1 MPGMLGAK
9 ERWVATGSVAALLVG
24 MVVGEVLHKNGA
36 QGVVGAF
43 SVAGDLMLVRPLMM
57 LVLPLIF
64 TSVVAGITSL
74 GDPSR
79 LGKLGLA
86 TSAYFLGS
94 MLVAA
99 TLGASRFQ
107 PAVSHM
113 TYGIGSRSHTT
124 SQSVCITV

>member
-1 MPGMLGAK
+1 MPGTLGAK
-9 ERWVATGSVAALLVG
+9 ERWVATGSIAALLAG
-24 MVVGEVLHKNGA
+24 MFVGEVLHRQGA
-36 QGVVGAF
+36 TGTVAGF

-79 LGKLGLA
+79 LGRLGLA
-86 TSAYFLGS
+86 TSGYFLAT

-99 TLGASRFQ
+99 ALGVAEG
-107 PAVSHM
+107 V
-113 TYGIGSRSHTT
+113 GVGEGSGVGELDGVRSADG
-124 SQSVCITV
+124 VAD